1 MSSPSKSS
9 GRDAAPGE
17 SLWRVLVVCK
27 GNVCRSPLAEAVIKA
42 LSRGAIEARSRGTRS
57 WHNGGPANSAAVRV
71 AAERGYDLS
80 RHVAYQVSQADIAW
94 ANEILAVDR
103 ETLEWLVAQ
112 MGPAPDRIRLYMPDG
127 TDVPDPYEQS
137 DEVFRASLRRI
148 EDGARQYLAAL
159 NEQPDGF
166 RNV

>member
-1 MSSPSKSS
+1 
-9 GRDAAPGE
+9 
-17 SLWRVLVVCK
+17 
-27 GNVCRSPLAEAVIKA
+27 
-42 LSRGAIEARSRGTRS
+42 
-57 WHNGGPANSAAVRV
+57 V

-80 RHVAYQVSQADIAW
+80 RHVAYQVSQADITW

-148 EDGARQYLAAL
+148 EDGARQ
-159 NEQPDGF
+159 
-166 RNV
+166 